1 MCGGGGGGKEK
12 IRFGQRWPPMRD
24 RKQRESDHRY
34 YKRDHSQESPW
45 EDDYSNDPDE
55 PHSPRYLSTST
66 RRSWKRPSSA
76 SEMDRKSGEIK
87 SRAPYYVNAGGSDG
101 ERDRKYRS
109 SRRSRSRDSQ
119 CAELP
124 QHQRHKPDA
133 SLTLGRYSHRNKMYG
148 QKFENDFSSLPPQEK
163 AATLGRK
170 AKDKELPSPK
180 IENEQSSIIS
190 KTRNK
195 QQQHLMFEND
205 FVNSETD
212 SPIIGVSKTKFNFE
226 NDFETSEAESPTIN
240 RHCKSTRGYHA
251 QSPPTES
258 SHNRGLKVVTKK
270 QSIAFESNVSFKSR
284 KGEPKSAAAPQ
295 VVAKQ
300 QKSLFEDDFSPTEK
314 VGTAGLVCVG
324 GEDSNG
330 ITVIAEEGGQGSEP
344 PARVSFTENN
354 LDKMPQEVRR
364 QNKHILAKRMSNN
377 IRGDDGHIIIKKSE
391 SVNIFA
397 RENDPFDDDFFSGRD
412 CDEVDVTNV
421 DNLKGSSPNS
431 AVVEF
436 KWTED
441 FDSFEIPEEK

>member
-1 MCGGGGGGKEK
+1 MCGGGGGKDK
-12 IRFGQRWPPMRD
+12 IRFGQQRWHPMRD

-55 PHSPRYLSTST
+55 PHSPRYLSASS

-87 SRAPYYVNAGGSDG
+87 SRAPYYVSTGGSDG

-119 CAELP
+119 FSELP
-124 QHQRHKPDA
+124 HQRHKPDA
-133 SLTLGRYSHRNKMYG
+133 SLTLGRYSHRNKIYG

-170 AKDKELPSPK
+170 VKAKELPSPK
-180 IENEQSSIIS
+180 IENEQSIIIS
-190 KTRNK
+190 KTRSK
-195 QQQHLMFEND
+195 QPQQHLMFEND

-212 SPIIGVSKTKFNFE
+212 SPIVADKTKFNFE
-226 NDFETSEAESPTIN
+226 NDLETSEAESPIN
-240 RHCKSTRGYHA
+240 RYCKSPRS
-251 QSPPTES
+251 QLTES
-258 SHNRGLKVVTKK
+258 THKK
-270 QSIAFESNVSFKSR
+270 SVKGGGTQSIAFESEASKSR
-284 KGEPKSAAAPQ
+284 KDEPTTAAPPG
-295 VVAKQ
+295 KQ

-314 VGTAGLVCVG
+314 AGNMGLACVS
-324 GEDSNG
+324 EDHNG
-330 ITVIAEEGGQGSEP
+330 ITVIVEEGP

-354 LDKMPQEVRR
+354 LDKAPQEARR

-377 IRGDDGHIIIKKSE
+377 IRGEGGNIKKSE

-412 CDEVDVTNV
+412 CDEADVTNV
-421 DNLKGSSPNS
+421 DNLKGTPPPNS
-431 AVVEF
+431 AAVEF